1 MLFRVLA
8 LVLLLASQAAAE
20 LTVIDMGN
28 GTCLLTDIV
37 DNRIVKARVLPL
49 VRLDDLPPP
58 GGGPS
63 PNPNPNPNPDPGP
76 SQLTVKV
83 REWTSQ
89 VSQYSA
95 KATHQ
100 QKISD
105 LYESIG
111 NQVSNGSLETV
122 AALAALSVGTD
133 TLLGSDAGKW
143 SSLRSKISEELT
155 VLAQEG
161 TLSDKA
167 KFAKVLKEIAAGL
180 K

>member
-1 MLFRVLA
+1 MLIRSLVLM
-8 LVLLLASQAAAE
+8 LLLASQAAAE

-63 PNPNPNPNPDPGP
+63 PNPDPNPPGP
-76 SQLTVKV
+76 SQLTAKVK
-83 REWTSQ
+83 EWSSQ

-100 QKISD
+100 QKICD
-105 LYESIG
+105 LYESVA
-111 NQVSNGSLETV
+111 NQVSSGSLDTMSG
-122 AALAALSVGTD
+122 LAALSVGTD
-133 TLLGSDAGKW
+133 TLLGADASKW
-143 SSLRSKISEELT
+143 ASFRSKLSEELT
-155 VLAQEG
+155 ALAQEG